1 MEAQAMRAVISM
13 IWYRW
18 IYLPGLGNQWK
29 VSLPSFLSLDRVT
42 REWLSSIRYTLWED
56 GMPWSSSI
64 TCLSLIPSPRCGRSI
79 MEPQTLVH
87 LDGKKPL
94 ILFLLSFF
102 LLFLDWS
109 PLFPS
114 SSGIILS
121 PSSLFFWNH
130 SIALVIICL
139 ILWMVYRN
147 FSAVSVVAVPY
158 WKVFVFGGNS
168 GDLSDGGSNPQGSYL
183 NDLAVLDTGTHFW
196 TRPTVIG
203 TPPSARGET
212 SIVFDPRLS
221 RIILFGGW

>member
-1 MEAQAMRAVISM
+1 
-13 IWYRW
+13 
-18 IYLPGLGNQWK
+18 
-29 VSLPSFLSLDRVT
+29 
-42 REWLSSIRYTLWED
+42 
-56 GMPWSSSI
+56 
-64 TCLSLIPSPRCGRSI
+64 
-79 MEPQTLVH
+79 
-87 LDGKKPL
+87 
-94 ILFLLSFF
+94 
-102 LLFLDWS
+102 
-109 PLFPS
+109 
-114 SSGIILS
+114 
-121 PSSLFFWNH
+121 
-130 SIALVIICL
+130 
-139 ILWMVYRN
+139 MVYRN